1 MISRVRKAFDDYEFN
16 VPISLIHTFCVNEL
30 SAFYLDISKDRLYVE
45 DVNSLTRRSAQT
57 AMWEILSCMTRMLAP
72 LLSFTAEEIWQ
83 EMRKID
89 EALPESVFLA
99 DFPVQDKTKLD
110 DEHNNLWA
118 SAYVLKGAA
127 SRMLETLRAD
137 KTIGTSLEAHVQIK
151 RSKENADLEKNFTL
165 DELADILIVS
175 KFEWVDEL
183 TLSRTFK
190 DDETGYE
197 LAGAFVSGTKC
208 PRCWKY
214 DDNPNEHGLCKRC
227 AHVLHEE

>member
-1 MISRVRKAFDDYEFN
+1 
-16 VPISLIHTFCVNEL
+16 
-30 SAFYLDISKDRLYVE
+30 
-45 DVNSLTRRSAQT
+45 
-57 AMWEILSCMTRMLAP
+57 
-72 LLSFTAEEIWQ
+72 
-83 EMRKID
+83 
-89 EALPESVFLA
+89 
-99 DFPVQDKTKLD
+99 
-110 DEHNNLWA
+110 
-118 SAYVLKGAA
+118 
-127 SRMLETLRAD
+127 MLETLRAD

-151 RSKENADLEKNFTL
+151 RSKENAELEKNFSL

>member
-1 MISRVRKAFDDYEFN
+1 
-16 VPISLIHTFCVNEL
+16 
-30 SAFYLDISKDRLYVE
+30 
-45 DVNSLTRRSAQT
+45 
-57 AMWEILSCMTRMLAP
+57 MLAP

-83 EMRKID
+83 EMRTID
-89 EALPESVFLA
+89 GTLPESVFLS
-99 DFPVQDKTKLD
+99 DFPEQDKTKLN
-110 DEHNNLWA
+110 DELNSLWTEA
-118 SAYVLKGAA
+118 VNFKGAA

-137 KTIGTSLEAHVQIK
+137 KTIGTSLEAHVQVK
-151 RSKENADLEKNFTL
+151 KSPELSNLAEKFTI

-197 LAGAFVSGTKC
+197 LAGGFVSGTKC

-214 DDNPNEHGLCKRC
+214 DDHPNEHGLCKRC
-227 AHVLHEE
+227 AHVLHED